1 MSIGPTPET
10 VSRILDRLETEL
22 VAEIETRQGE
32 FDEGKITHLVGT
44 WYLSAIH
51 SQLVRLD
58 DSGLLSRRERL
69 RFRFPFVTGDEPE
82 QELLEAMAH
91 RFVVAEVLSGETD
104 HLRALSW
111 QIIGELVEEEIIG
124 EELNLNSLPNEFGT
138 GNPLGL
144 SILREELDR
153 RSGYLANL
161 QGQLRA
167 ALSFAEEAGAPF
179 DKVADSIREAI
190 ARFEAEIAG
199 LEARRRNEL
208 DIASEHES
216 EIFAGG
222 QLLAGGR
229 HVGYGDHLDEFR
241 NLSRQRFEVGEL
253 ELSSDYGEYLRL
265 IRKAFLGWLRAFR
278 GVSVEALGEF
288 EYLWSEP
295 THSLMTAYLTAGEPY
310 DEPLSEHHD
319 ETEHD

>member
-22 VAEIETRQGE
+22 VAEIETRKGE
-32 FDEGKITHLVGT
+32 FDKGPITHLVGT

-91 RFVVAEVLSGETD
+91 RFVVAEVLSGETN

-111 QIIGELVEEEIIG
+111 QIIGELVEEELIG
-124 EELNLNSLPNEFGT
+124 EELNLDSMPHEFGT
-138 GNPLGL
+138 GNPIGL
-144 SILREELDR
+144 SIIREELDR
-153 RSGYLANL
+153 RNGYLANL

-179 DKVADSIREAI
+179 DLTAVSIREALS
-190 ARFEAEIAG
+190 RFETEITG
-199 LEARRRNEL
+199 LEARRQNEL

-229 HVGYGDHLDEFR
+229 HIGYGDHLDR
-241 NLSRQRFEVGEL
+241 LHNLSLERVEAGET

-278 GVSVEALGEF
+278 GISVEDLGEF

-295 THSLMTAYLTAGEPY
+295 THSLMTAYRTTDEPH
-310 DEPLSEHHD
+310 DEPL
-319 ETEHD
+319 

>member
-10 VSRILDRLETEL
+10 VARMLDRLETEL
-22 VAEIETRQGE
+22 VAEIETRGGE
-32 FDEGKITHLVGT
+32 FDEGPITHLVGT

-58 DSGLLSRRERL
+58 DSGLLSRRDRL
-69 RFRFPFVTGDEPE
+69 RHRFPFVTGDEPE
-82 QELLEAMAH
+82 QVILEAMTH

-104 HLRALSW
+104 RLRALSW
-111 QIIGELVEEEIIG
+111 QIVGELVEEELLNV
-124 EELNLNSLPNEFGT
+124 ELGLDRMPHEFGT
-138 GNPLGL
+138 GNPMGL

-179 DKVADSIREAI
+179 DRTADSIREALS
-190 ARFEAEIAG
+190 RFETEIAG
-199 LEARRRNEL
+199 LETRRRNEL

-229 HVGYGDHLDEFR
+229 HVGLGDHLER
-241 NLSRQRFEVGEL
+241 LRELSRERLEVGES
-253 ELSSDYGEYLRL
+253 EPSSDYVEFLRL
-265 IRKAFLGWLRAFR
+265 IRQAFLGWLRAFR

-288 EYLWSEP
+288 EYLWCEP
-295 THSLMTAYLTAGEPY
+295 THALVTTYRSAGEPY
-310 DEPLSEHHD
+310 
-319 ETEHD
+319 ETGDDEHD

>member
-22 VAEIETRQGE
+22 VAEIETRLSE
-32 FDEGKITHLVGT
+32 FDEKPITHFVGT

-58 DSGLLSRRERL
+58 DSGLLSRRDRL
-69 RFRFPFVTGDEPE
+69 RSRFPFVTGDEPE
-82 QELLEAMAH
+82 QEILEAMAH
-91 RFVVAEVLSGETD
+91 RFVVAEVLSGKTD

-111 QIIGELVEEEIIG
+111 QIIGELVEEELIG
-124 EELNLNSLPNEFGT
+124 EELNLNSIPFEFGT
-138 GNPLGL
+138 GNPVGL
-144 SILREELDR
+144 SILRNLLDQR
-153 RSGYLANL
+153 NGYLANL

-167 ALSFAEEAGAPF
+167 ALSFAEEAGSPF
-179 DKVADSIREAI
+179 DRTADSIREALS
-190 ARFEAEIAG
+190 RFETQIAG
-199 LEARRRNEL
+199 LEAQRRNEL
-208 DIASEHES
+208 DIASKNES

-229 HVGYGDHLDEFR
+229 HIGYGDHLDRLR
-241 NLSRQRFEVGEL
+241 NLSQERIEGGET

-278 GVSVEALGEF
+278 GVSVENLGEF

-295 THSLMTAYLTAGEPY
+295 THSLVMTYRTTGLPK
-310 DEPLSEHHD
+310 DHD
-319 ETEHD
+319 

>member
-1 MSIGPTPET
+1 VSIGPTPET

-32 FDEGKITHLVGT
+32 FDEGPITHLVGT

-58 DSGLLSRRERL
+58 DSGLLSRRDRL
-69 RFRFPFVTGDEPE
+69 RSRFPFVTGDEPE

-104 HLRALSW
+104 RLRALSW
-111 QIIGELVEEEIIG
+111 QVVGELVEEELLN
-124 EELNLNSLPNEFGT
+124 EELNLNPLPN
-138 GNPLGL
+138 
-144 SILREELDR
+144 
-153 RSGYLANL
+153 
-161 QGQLRA
+161 
-167 ALSFAEEAGAPF
+167 
-179 DKVADSIREAI
+179 
-190 ARFEAEIAG
+190 
-199 LEARRRNEL
+199 
-208 DIASEHES
+208 EHES
-216 EIFAGG
+216 EIFTGG

-229 HVGYGDHLDEFR
+229 HVGYGDHLDELR
-241 NLSRQRFEVGEL
+241 NLSQLRTESGEL

-265 IRKAFLGWLRAFR
+265 IRKAFLGWIRAFR

-295 THSLMTAYLTAGEPY
+295 TQLLVTTYRTAGEPY
-310 DEPLSEHHD
+310 DEPL
-319 ETEHD
+319 